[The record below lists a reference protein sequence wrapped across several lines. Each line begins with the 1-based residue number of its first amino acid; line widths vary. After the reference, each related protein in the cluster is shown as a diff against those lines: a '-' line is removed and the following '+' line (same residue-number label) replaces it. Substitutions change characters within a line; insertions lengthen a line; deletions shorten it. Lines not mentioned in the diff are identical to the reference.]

1 MKITNR
7 RAFYDYEI
15 LEKFEVGINLTG
27 AEVKSVKGG
36 HMSLEGAFVRIVG
49 SEAYL
54 VNSQIFPYEFA
65 RPPAGGENYEPR
77 RTRKLLLHK
86 KEIIALKTK
95 TEQSGLTLLPL
106 SCYNKRAFVKL
117 EIALARGK
125 KKYEKREALKR
136 RDIDR
141 QTEEELRSK
150 I

>member
-7 RAFYDYEI
+7 RAFFDYNI
-15 LEKFEVGINLTG
+15 LEKLEVGIHLTG
-27 AEVKSVKGG
+27 PEVKSVKGG

-54 VNSQIFPYEFA
+54 VNAQIHPYLNA
-65 RPPAGGENYEPR
+65 RVENYDPR

-95 TEQSGLTLLPL
+95 TQSGLTLIPI
-106 SCYNKRAFVKL
+106 SCYTTGHGLIKL
-117 EIALARGK
+117 DMAIAKGK
-125 KKYEKREALKR
+125 KQYEKREALKKK
-136 RDIDR
+136 DIDR
-141 QTEEELRSK
+141 EIEEELRGK

>member
-7 RAFYDYEI
+7 RAYFDYEI
-15 LEKFEVGINLTG
+15 LEKFEAGINLTG

-36 HMSLEGAFVRIVG
+36 HMSLDGAFVRIIG

-54 VNSQIFPYEFA
+54 VNAQIFPYSQA
-65 RPPAGGENYEPR
+65 RLENYEPR